1 MFPKPKYIFLLN
13 IFMLAFISCDQ
24 QVTKQE
30 SLNPENPVN
39 AESVFEP
46 GWPVAADFSD
56 TLEGK
61 PVQLFYLHNNQ
72 NIKALLTNYGAR
84 MIGMKVP
91 SSGGQMVDVV
101 LGFRT
106 LNEYVQ
112 AEERYYGAIVGRYGN
127 RIANGRFSLDGKQYV
142 LDINNAPNSLHGG
155 RTGFHSSVWEG
166 VQVDSQTVVFT
177 YVSQDGEEGYPGKLT
192 TKVTYRLTDNDEL
205 FMDYEMESDKKT
217 VINIT
222 NHNFWNLNGE
232 GSGSVN
238 DHELTIFASSFT
250 PVDSTLIPV
259 GISPVKNTPFDFT
272 QPVKIGEHLNLKN
285 QQLEYGGGYDHNFI
299 LDKKNIVLPELA
311 AIVKGDKT
319 GIIMEIL
326 TSEPAIQLYGG
337 NFMKGKH
344 TLKNGSRDEY
354 RTSFCL
360 ETQHFPDSPNQ
371 PEFPSTVLEPGKKY
385 TSQTIHRFTSVK

>member
-1 MFPKPKYIFLLN
+1 MFPKSKHIFLLN
-13 IFMLAFISCDQ
+13 LFFIACISCDQ
-24 QVTKQE
+24 QATKQE
-30 SLNPENPVN
+30 PEISGQG
-39 AESVFEP
+39 ESVFEP

-61 PVQLFYLHNNQ
+61 PVQLFYLHNKQ
-72 NIKALLTNYGAR
+72 NIKAMLTNYGAR

-106 LNEYVQ
+106 IADYVQ

-155 RTGFHSSVWEG
+155 RTGFHSRVWDG

-177 YVSQDGEEGYPGKLT
+177 YISQDGEEGYPGMLT
-192 TKVTYRLTDNDEL
+192 TRVTYRLTDSDEL
-205 FMDYEMESDKKT
+205 LMDYEMESDKKT

-238 DHELTIFASSFT
+238 EHELTIYASRFT

-272 QPVKIGEHLNLKN
+272 KPVKIGERLSQKN

-299 LDKKNIVLPELA
+299 LDKKNAAVPEPA
-311 AIVKGDKT
+311 AVVIGDKT

-326 TSEPAIQLYGG
+326 TTEPGIQLYGG

-371 PEFPSTVLEPGKKY
+371 PEFPSTVLEAGKKY
-385 TSQTIHRFTSVK
+385 KSQTVHRFTVKK